1 MKSKFFFSS
10 LAVASAA
17 VFGCS
22 GVLAQTGASEAAGN
36 TAPAP
41 APANASH
48 QSATD
53 ALITTQV
60 KSELANTKDISNAR
74 IAVRTEDGVVS
85 LSGTLAN
92 KLEVQK
98 AEAAAKSVKG
108 VKKVDVSDLEVNA
121 NTPAS
126 DAAHSSSAGEA
137 VTDAWISTK
146 VKAELATTKDV
157 ASMDISVTTVDGV
170 VTLTGVLPN
179 AQEVEK
185 ARTVAQNIQG
195 VKQVDATGLKAK
207 D

>member
-1 MKSKFFFSS
+1 MKSKFFLSS

-17 VFGCS
+17 VFSFS
-22 GVLAQTGASEAAGN
+22 GGALAQTGTSGAAVT
-36 TAPAP
+36 TAPVA
-41 APANASH
+41 AASN
-48 QSATD
+48 QSPTD

-60 KSELANTKDISNAR
+60 KSELANTKDIADAR
-74 IAVRTEDGVVS
+74 IAVSTEDGVVS

-108 VKKVDVSDLEVNA
+108 VKKVNVSNLEVNTNA
-121 NTPAS
+121 PAS

-137 VTDAWISTK
+137 VTDAWITTK

-157 ASMDISVTTVDGV
+157 ASMDVSVTTVDGV

-185 ARTVAQNIQG
+185 ARAAAQAVQG
-195 VKQVDATGLKAK
+195 VKQVDATGMKAK

>member
-17 VFGCS
+17 VFGFS
-22 GVLAQTGASEAAGN
+22 GGALAQTGTSGAAVT
-36 TAPAP
+36 TAPVA
-41 APANASH
+41 AASN
-48 QSATD
+48 QSPTD

-60 KSELANTKDISNAR
+60 KSELANTKDIADAR
-74 IAVRTEDGVVS
+74 IAVSTEDGVVS

-92 KLEVQK
+92 KLEIQK

-108 VKKVDVSDLEVNA
+108 VKKVNVSNLEVNTNA
-121 NTPAS
+121 PAS

-137 VTDAWISTK
+137 VTDAWITTK

-157 ASMDISVTTVDGV
+157 ASMDVSVTTVDGV

-185 ARTVAQNIQG
+185 ARAAAQAVQG